1 MYYWV
6 CRLEP
11 WYRGLHRIQQVL
23 VIVGAVV
30 VVFAMGLW
38 LTHTPSE
45 RPRQKVII
53 LNCDKCGTD
62 PERSISYNEYMDR
75 KDKNNAHGLQIE
87 NKNCANKF
95 GTITAALVGAVDIH
109 KIETVKNDPTFER

>member
-75 KDKNNAHGLQIE
+75 KEQEQRTWFTNRKQELRQQIWDDNGRARWCRE
-87 NKNCANKF
+87 HPQDRNCK
-95 GTITAALVGAVDIH
+95 
-109 KIETVKNDPTFER
+109 K

>member
-23 VIVGAVV
+23 VIVGAVI
-30 VVFAMGLW
+30 VVFAMCLW

-75 KDKNNAHGLQIE
+75 KEQEQRTWFTNRKQELRQQIWDDNGRARWCRE
-87 NKNCANKF
+87 HPQDRNCK
-95 GTITAALVGAVDIH
+95 
-109 KIETVKNDPTFER
+109 K

>member
-23 VIVGAVV
+23 VIVGAVI
-30 VVFAMGLW
+30 VVFAMCLW

-75 KDKNNAHGLQIE
+75 KEQEQRTWFTNRKQELRQEIWDDNGRARWCREHPRDR
-87 NKNCANKF
+87 NCK
-95 GTITAALVGAVDIH
+95 
-109 KIETVKNDPTFER
+109 

>member
-23 VIVGAVV
+23 VIVVAVV
-30 VVFAMGLW
+30 VILAMGLW

-75 KDKNNAHGLQIE
+75 KEQEQRTWFTNRKQELRQQIWDDNGRARWCRE
-87 NKNCANKF
+87 HPQDRNCK
-95 GTITAALVGAVDIH
+95 
-109 KIETVKNDPTFER
+109 K